1 MNSLP
6 LRKNAR
12 HLKKYDEEWRRP
24 ARGKCCIMTG
34 VSQTNM
40 PWEPVRR
47 FAPDDLMRIVRHL
60 DACES
65 TEELRDVLMNE
76 LRPFGFKGF
85 SIAIDRKMK
94 SLAVHAAILAT
105 WPKGTNERYV
115 SSGMFFRDPVVERIS
130 RSASPIVWDLSIYD
144 LSKPAHAQIHAVRCS
159 LGVTGGIVVPV
170 MESMGGR
177 TVLFLSGVGFPYCE
191 DTTLYLR
198 VILEHVIAQ
207 LNRLRGGSTW
217 TEPQTA
223 FVKEAAL
230 STRERQVLGWIA
242 FGKSSREV
250 ATIMGLSEHTVNEH
264 IAGAVDKLD
273 ASNRTE
279 AVMRA
284 VMTDDIDLA

>member
-1 MNSLP
+1 
-6 LRKNAR
+6 
-12 HLKKYDEEWRRP
+12 
-24 ARGKCCIMTG
+24 
-34 VSQTNM
+34 
-40 PWEPVRR
+40 
-47 FAPDDLMRIVRHL
+47 MRIVRHL

-76 LRPFGFKGF
+76 LRSFGFKGF

-115 SSGMFFRDPVVERIS
+115 NSGLFYRDPIMNRAH
-130 RSASPIVWDLSIYD
+130 RSFEPFVWDLSAYD
-144 LSKPAHAQIHAVRCS
+144 PTQPGHSQMLAIRRE
-159 LGVTGGIVVPV
+159 LGVDGGIVVPV
-170 MESMGGR
+170 MEAMGGR
-177 TVLFLSGVGFPYCE
+177 TVLFLSGVRFPYCK
-191 DTTLYLR
+191 DTLLYLR
-198 VILEHVIAQ
+198 LILEHAVAQ
-207 LNRLRGGSTW
+207 MNRLRNGGSW
-217 TEPQTA
+217 SEPHTA
-223 FVKEAAL
+223 FVKEALL

-264 IAGAVDKLD
+264 IAGAVSKLQ

-284 VMTDDIDLA
+284 VLTDDIDLT